1 MDPLSHLIVTRALLG
16 ADRVVLTVAAL
27 PDLPFYSTY
36 PLWVARRG
44 LLPSVL
50 EHGIWPAPPRW
61 IVLLHRLSH
70 AIPVALVATWIVSR
84 STRQSMQRVFA
95 AWLLHILVDIPSHAR
110 DPWGPRPLWP
120 FSDRAFDGYGWAEH
134 VSSNLGKMIRKASIY
149 KRR

>member
-16 ADRVVLTVAAL
+16 ADSVILATAEL
-27 PDLPFYSTY
+27 PDLPFYCTY

-50 EHGIWPAPPRW
+50 EHGIWPVPPRW

-70 AIPVALVATWIVSR
+70 AIPVALVTAGIVSWI
-84 STRQSMQRVFA
+84 TRQSMQRVLA

-110 DPWGPRPLWP
+110 DPWGRARSGRFPILPLMAMAGL
-120 FSDRAFDGYGWAEH
+120 SMYH
-134 VSSNLGKMIRKASIY
+134 LVSAR
-149 KRR
+149 